1 MSLIR
6 GPAIALPGKG
16 KNKVVCMGFDG
27 GGAQAAFSLF
37 DPPPLTL
44 CVSLQCDFVGSFI
57 EIIKVFIIK
66 LLISILTTKSQYF
79 PPSLP
84 TGFNQLSRK
93 TDDISWERPARP
105 RRGRGLAAHSRH
117 HGVNGIAARS
127 PPRLA

>member
-16 KNKVVCMGFDG
+16 KNKIVCMGYDG

-84 TGFNQLSRK
+84 TGFFSVIREDCYCWGCWGMRS
-93 TDDISWERPARP
+93 TRP
-105 RRGRGLAAHSRH
+105 RRGRGLEAC
-117 HGVNGIAARS
+117 
-127 PPRLA
+127 